1 MVAASQYLHRAQHF
15 VRHEMW
21 EVQPEPRSA
30 AARALGLLQF
40 AFMIGQGFVKD
51 SLLLRASALTYFTVL
66 SLVPL
71 LAVMV
76 GMADALGVTVNIADA
91 VVDRIAAGSPES
103 KDRILGFVENVNFR
117 ALGSLGAA
125 VLFLTTVLGI
135 SNIERSFNQIWGVQR
150 GRSWARRFPDY
161 LAAIVIASLL
171 AGVALSLATTLK
183 SQSMVQRL
191 LEFPVFSTL
200 YSYGLRQVPAVV
212 LSLAFAFLIW
222 FMPNT
227 KVRPASAL
235 LGGVVAG
242 ILVVLAQ
249 NLYLGLSFGMA
260 RAQTLYGNFAQLPL
274 LFVWIYCFWAVVL
287 FGAEISFAYQN
298 LELYRR
304 EVRGKKVGT
313 AEREAIA
320 LGIAVE
326 VARAFRDGRKP
337 WNADRLAD
345 ALRVPVRTVRDL
357 LAHLERAG
365 IVAEIG
371 GENRDEDFQLGR
383 PASQV
388 AVTDVMRCL
397 RGDREHVLGDE
408 SIARPVN
415 SLIAAMNEG
424 EAKGA
429 GGRTL
434 EDLLVEID
442 SGPGAD
448 SEPPRAD

>member
-171 AGVALSLATTLK
+171 ADSRETGA
-183 SQSMVQRL
+183 
-191 LEFPVFSTL
+191 P
-200 YSYGLRQVPAVV
+200 SYGPA
-212 LSLAFAFLIW
+212 
-222 FMPNT
+222 
-227 KVRPASAL
+227 
-235 LGGVVAG
+235 
-242 ILVVLAQ
+242 
-249 NLYLGLSFGMA
+249 
-260 RAQTLYGNFAQLPL
+260 
-274 LFVWIYCFWAVVL
+274 
-287 FGAEISFAYQN
+287 
-298 LELYRR
+298 
-304 EVRGKKVGT
+304 
-313 AEREAIA
+313 
-320 LGIAVE
+320 
-326 VARAFRDGRKP
+326 
-337 WNADRLAD
+337 
-345 ALRVPVRTVRDL
+345 
-357 LAHLERAG
+357 
-365 IVAEIG
+365 
-371 GENRDEDFQLGR
+371 GR
-383 PASQV
+383 P
-388 AVTDVMRCL
+388 R
-397 RGDREHVLGDE
+397 
-408 SIARPVN
+408 
-415 SLIAAMNEG
+415 
-424 EAKGA
+424 
-429 GGRTL
+429 
-434 EDLLVEID
+434 
-442 SGPGAD
+442 SG
-448 SEPPRAD
+448 